1 MTDIARILI
10 ADDHPLFRDALRYVI
25 GSVFPSASI
34 TEAGGYPECLSIIRA
49 ARQNFDIVFVDL
61 MMPGGS
67 ESLDSL
73 ARLRAAIPATP
84 TVVISSRDDAP
95 IIGRALALGVAAF
108 IPKATSRAE
117 MERAIRG
124 VLAGDVWVPDD
135 SLRDSFDAESRGNR
149 SDSLTPRQA
158 AVLEQLARG
167 SSNRQIASDL
177 NIEEI
182 TVKAHI
188 SAILRKLHVKNRLEA
203 VVATR
208 PFSAPTDGF

>member
-1 MTDIARILI
+1 MNAPVRILI

-25 GSVFPSASI
+25 DAIFPRAEI
-34 TEAGGYPECLSIIRA
+34 AQAGGYPECLSIIRA
-49 ARQNFDIVFVDL
+49 TEKNFDLVFVDL

-67 ESLDSL
+67 ESLESL
-73 ARLRAAIPATP
+73 GRLRAAIPATP
-84 TVVISSRDDAP
+84 TIVVSSREDAP
-95 IIGRALALGVAAF
+95 IIRRVLALGVAAF
-108 IPKATSRAE
+108 IPKSTPRPE
-117 MERAIRG
+117 MERAIRS

-135 SLRDSFDAESRGNR
+135 SLRDAFDPDSRGSR
-149 SDSLTPRQA
+149 SESLTPRQA

-167 SSNRQIASDL
+167 SSNRQIARDL

-203 VVATR
+203 VVSTR
-208 PFSAPTDGF
+208 TFPAQSD

>member
-1 MTDIARILI
+1 MSSAVRILI
-10 ADDHPLFRDALRYVI
+10 VDDHPLFREALRYVI
-25 GSVFPSASI
+25 DRIFPGAEVL
-34 TEAGGYPECLSIIRA
+34 EAGGYPEALTALRTA
-49 ARQNFDIVFVDL
+49 TTHFDLVFVDL

-67 ESLDSL
+67 ESLESL
-73 ARLRAAIPATP
+73 SRLRAANPSTATI
-84 TVVISSRDDAP
+84 VISSREDWP
-95 IIGRALALGVAAF
+95 IIRRVLALGVSAF
-108 IPKATSRAE
+108 IPKSTPRAD

-124 VLAGDVWVPDD
+124 VLAGEVWVPDD
-135 SLRDSFDAESRGNR
+135 ALRESLDSKSRGNNEP
-149 SDSLTPRQA
+149 LTPRQA

-167 SSNRQIASDL
+167 SSNRQIAHDL

-208 PFSAPTDGF
+208 NFAAPTESV